1 MTIDDERLAA
11 VRRVRTVE
19 QPADRPPV
27 DTDPAR
33 LKVLDLGTQLA
44 GPFAASLLG
53 DLGAEVIKV
62 EMPGAGDPL
71 RGPDGLSPR
80 WQIESRNKRC
90 VTLNLRVPDGQELL
104 RRLACWADVLVEN
117 FRPGVMAR
125 WNLAYE
131 DLREVN
137 PRLVYV
143 SVSGFGQD
151 GPKSRLP
158 GYDHIG
164 SAFGGLTHLS
174 GPRDR
179 PPAPPGVTVV
189 DYSTGMLAAMG
200 ALEAVRRRDAAGA
213 DGRGEWVQTVLYETM
228 LRIVGTDLANW
239 SLTGEIRERVGGQP
253 AGEQETAAAHAYT
266 FRTRDGQWVVAY
278 PISDKQ
284 FASLA
289 DLIGDPMLR
298 QPRFATRPG
307 RIANAADLDA
317 VLRRWVASRD
327 AAPLLDL
334 LAAADVPASPVNTV
348 ADIAVDPHVRSQDS
362 IVAVTNCRGQEMLVP
377 AVTPR
382 LVEHPGEIR
391 WMGETLGASNDAVYR
406 GLLGIEPQQLD
417 DLRTSGVI

>member
-1 MTIDDERLAA
+1 MFDEGLLAGIH
-11 VRRVRTVE
+11 RVRTVDG
-19 QPADRPPV
+19 AARGPV

-62 EMPGAGDPL
+62 EMPGGGDPL
-71 RGPDGLSPR
+71 RGPGGLSPR

-90 VTLNLRVPDGQELL
+90 VTLNLRVGEGQELL
-104 RRLACWADVLVEN
+104 RRLARWADVLVEN

-125 WNLAYE
+125 WGLAYA
-131 DLREVN
+131 DLAEVN

-151 GPKSRLP
+151 GPKRALP

-200 ALEAVRRRDAAGA
+200 ALEAVRRRDAAGGS
-213 DGRGEWVQTVLYETM
+213 GRGEWVQTALYETI
-228 LRIVGTDLANW
+228 LRIIGTDLAQW
-239 SLTGEIRERVGGQP
+239 SMTGQIRERVGGQP
-253 AGEQETAAAHAYT
+253 AGERESASAHTYT
-266 FRTRDGQWVVAY
+266 FRTADERWVVAY

-284 FASLA
+284 FGSLA
-289 DLIGDPMLR
+289 DLIGDPVLR
-298 QPRFATRPG
+298 EPRFATRPG
-307 RIANAADLDA
+307 RIAHAADLDV
-317 VLRRWVASRD
+317 VLRRWVAGQNAD
-327 AAPLLDL
+327 ELLRL
-334 LAAADVPASPVNTV
+334 LAESDVPASPVNTV
-348 ADIAVDPHVRSQDS
+348 ADIAIDPHVQSQDS
-362 IVAVTNCRGQEMLVP
+362 VLAVTNAHGQEMLMP

-382 LVEHPGEIR
+382 LVEEPGAIRWPGER
-391 WMGETLGASNDAVYR
+391 LGTSNEAVYQ
-406 GLLGIEPQQLD
+406 GLLGIDVE
-417 DLRTSGVI
+417 DLAGLRERGVV

>member
-1 MTIDDERLAA
+1 MIDDERLAGIP
-11 VRRVRTVE
+11 RIPTVG
-19 QPADRPPV
+19 PGPV

-62 EMPGAGDPL
+62 EMPAGGDPL

-90 VTLNLRVPDGQELL
+90 VTLNLRVPEGQELL

-125 WNLAYE
+125 WGLGYPDLA
-131 DLREVN
+131 EVN

-143 SVSGFGQD
+143 SVSGFGQG
-151 GPKSRLP
+151 GPRRALP

-179 PPAPPGVTVV
+179 PPSPPGVTVV

-200 ALEAVRRRDAAGA
+200 ALEAVRRRDAAGPA
-213 DGRGEWVQTVLYETM
+213 GRGEWVQTALYETM
-228 LRIVGTDLANW
+228 LRIIGTDLAQW
-239 SLTGEIRERVGGQP
+239 SMTGAIRERVGGQP
-253 AGEQETAAAHAYT
+253 AGERESASAHTYT
-266 FRTRDGQWVVAY
+266 FRTADERWVVAY

-284 FASLA
+284 FSALA
-289 DLIGDPMLR
+289 DLVGDPVLR
-298 QPRFATRPG
+298 EPRFATRPG
-307 RIANAADLDA
+307 RIAHAADLDA
-317 VLRRWVASRD
+317 VLRRWVAGLD
-327 AAPLLDL
+327 ADELLSL
-334 LAAADVPASPVNTV
+334 LADADVPASPVNTV
-348 ADIAVDPHVRSQDS
+348 ADIAVDPHVQDCES
-362 IVAVTNCRGQEMLVP
+362 VVAVTSVRGEEMLMP
-377 AVTPR
+377 SVTPR
-382 LVEHPGEIR
+382 LVEQPGAISWPGAE
-391 WMGETLGASNDAVYR
+391 LGSSNEVVYA
-406 GLLGIEPQQLD
+406 GLLGIE
-417 DLRTSGVI
+417 DLAGLRERGVI